1 VNTPLVL
8 GVTGASG
15 APYALRLIRALI
27 DLQVPTYLIISTHG
41 WRLLRLEAEIDDEEE
56 LRARL
61 PGDWSGIEFVSNSDR
76 GAVPASGSVVTRGMV
91 VCPCSMGTLAAITHG
106 NSRSLIERAADVTLK
121 ERRRLVLVPRETP
134 LSQIHLR
141 NMLEVS
147 RAGAVVM
154 PAAPGFYGRPQS
166 IDELVDFIVAR
177 VLDHVGIEHE
187 IGKRWSGQ

>member
-1 VNTPLVL
+1 MNKPLVL

-27 DLQVPTYLIISTHG
+27 DLEVPTYLIISTHG
-41 WRLLRLEAEIDDEEE
+41 WRLLRLEAEIDNEKE
-56 LRARL
+56 LRDRI

-91 VCPCSMGTLAAITHG
+91 VCPCSMGTLAAISHG
-106 NSRSLIERAADVTLK
+106 NSRSLIERAADVTMK
-121 ERRRLVLVPRETP
+121 ERRPLVLVPRETP
-134 LSQIHLR
+134 LSQVHLR

-166 IDELVDFIVAR
+166 IDELVDFIIAR
-177 VLDHVGIEHE
+177 VLDHTHIEHQV
-187 IGKRWSGQ
+187 GKRWSGQ

>member
-1 VNTPLVL
+1 VNKPLVL

-27 DLQVPTYLIISTHG
+27 DLEVPTYLIISTHG
-41 WRLLRLEAEIDDEEE
+41 WRLLRLEAEIDNEKE
-56 LRARL
+56 LRDRI

-91 VCPCSMGTLAAITHG
+91 VCPCSMGTLAAISHG
-106 NSRSLIERAADVTLK
+106 NSRSLIERAADVTMK
-121 ERRRLVLVPRETP
+121 ERRPLVLVPRETP
-134 LSQIHLR
+134 LSQVHLR

-166 IDELVDFIVAR
+166 IDELVDFIIAR
-177 VLDHVGIEHE
+177 VLDHTHIEHQV
-187 IGKRWSGQ
+187 GKRWSGQ

>member
-1 VNTPLVL
+1 VNAPLIL

-41 WRLLRLEAEIDDEEE
+41 WRLLRLEAEVNNEDE
-56 LRARL
+56 LKSRIR
-61 PGDWSGIEFVSNSDR
+61 GDWSGIEFVSNSDR

-91 VCPCSMGTLAAITHG
+91 VCPCSMGTLAAISHG
-106 NSRSLIERAADVTLK
+106 NSRSLIERAADVTMK
-121 ERRRLVLVPRETP
+121 ERRPLVLVPRETP
-134 LSQIHLR
+134 LSQVHLR

-154 PAAPGFYGRPQS
+154 PAAPGFYGRPES
-166 IDELVDFIVAR
+166 IDELVEFIVAR
-177 VLDHVGIEHE
+177 VLDHMHIKHA
-187 IGKRWSGQ
+187 IGERWSGQ

>member
-1 VNTPLVL
+1 MNTPLVL

-41 WRLLRLEAEIDDEEE
+41 WRLLRLEAGIDDERE
-56 LRARL
+56 LRDRIQ
-61 PGDWSGIEFVSNSDR
+61 GDWSSVEFVSNSDR
-76 GAVPASGSVVTRGMV
+76 GAIPASGSVVTRGMA
-91 VCPCSMGTLAAITHG
+91 VCPCSMGTLAAISHG

-134 LSQIHLR
+134 LSQVHLR

-154 PAAPGFYGRPQS
+154 PAAPGFYGRPES

-177 VLDHVGIEHE
+177 VLDHLQIEHDV
-187 IGKRWSGQ
+187 GRRWSGQ

>member
-1 VNTPLVL
+1 MSTPLVL

-27 DLQVPTYLIISTHG
+27 ELRVPTYLIISTHG
-41 WRLLRLEAEIDDEEE
+41 WRLLRLEAGIDNEKT
-56 LRARL
+56 LRDSI

-91 VCPCSMGTLAAITHG
+91 VCPCSMGTLAAISHG

-121 ERRRLVLVPRETP
+121 ERRPLVLVPRETP
-134 LSQIHLR
+134 LSQVHLR

-166 IDELVDFIVAR
+166 IDELVEFIVAR
-177 VLDHVGIEHE
+177 VLDHMHIEHQV
-187 IGKRWSGQ
+187 GKRWSGQ

>member
-1 VNTPLVL
+1 MNTPLVL

-15 APYALRLIRALI
+15 APYALRLVRALI
-27 DLQVPTYLIISTHG
+27 DLKVPTYLVISTHG
-41 WRLLRLEAEIDDEEE
+41 WRLLRLEAGIDNEKE
-56 LRARL
+56 LRDRI

-91 VCPCSMGTLAAITHG
+91 VCPCSMGTLAAISHG

-121 ERRRLVLVPRETP
+121 ERRPLVLVPRETP
-134 LSQIHLR
+134 LSQVHLR

-147 RAGAVVM
+147 QAGAVVM

-166 IDELVDFIVAR
+166 IDELVEFIVAR
-177 VLDHVGIEHE
+177 VLDHMHIEHQV
-187 IGKRWSGQ
+187 GKRWSGQ

>member
-1 VNTPLVL
+1 VNKPLVL

-27 DLQVPTYLIISTHG
+27 DLEVPTFLIVSTHG
-41 WRLLRLEAEIDDEEE
+41 WRLLRLERI
-56 LRARL
+56 L
-61 PGDWSGIEFVSNSDR
+61 GNWSGITIVSNSDR

-91 VCPCSMGTLAAITHG
+91 VCPCSMGTLAAISHG

-121 ERRRLVLVPRETP
+121 ERRPLVLVPRETP
-134 LSQIHLR
+134 LSQVHLR

-166 IDELVDFIVAR
+166 IDELVEFIVAR
-177 VLDHVGIEHE
+177 VLDHMHIEHQV
-187 IGKRWSGQ
+187 GKRWSGQ

>member
-1 VNTPLVL
+1 MNKPLVL

-27 DLQVPTYLIISTHG
+27 DLEVPTFLIVSTHG
-41 WRLLRLEAEIDDEEE
+41 WRLLRLEEGIENEKA
-56 LRARL
+56 LRERIL
-61 PGDWSGIEFVSNSDR
+61 GNWSGITIVSNSDR

-91 VCPCSMGTLAAITHG
+91 VCPCSMGTLAAISHG

-121 ERRRLVLVPRETP
+121 ERRPLVLVPRETP
-134 LSQIHLR
+134 LSQVHLR

-166 IDELVDFIVAR
+166 IDELVEFIVAR
-177 VLDHVGIEHE
+177 VLDHMHIEHQV
-187 IGKRWSGQ
+187 GKRWSGQ

>member
-1 VNTPLVL
+1 MNTPLEL

-15 APYALRLIRALI
+15 APYALRLVRALI
-27 DLQVPTYLIISTHG
+27 DLKVPTYLIISTHG
-41 WRLLRLEAEIDDEEE
+41 WRLLRLEAGIDNEKE
-56 LRARL
+56 LRDRI

-91 VCPCSMGTLAAITHG
+91 VCPCSMGTLAAISHG

-121 ERRRLVLVPRETP
+121 ERRPLVLVPRETP
-134 LSQIHLR
+134 LSQVHLR

-147 RAGAVVM
+147 QAGAVVM

-166 IDELVDFIVAR
+166 IDELVEFIVAR
-177 VLDHVGIEHE
+177 VLDHMHIEHQV
-187 IGKRWSGQ
+187 GKRWSGQ